1 MGRKVELGELIEQ
14 LLKDVKAVDGND
26 ELSRSEKTK
35 RMGRLAE
42 RLKNKLYEDRRRKG
56 EDKLMPS
63 SYRRYLT
70 IVRKAITEQNWRH
83 HSIEESAQRLAK
95 KHPRYAAQLLALIDH
110 QDISALR
117 VAHHELLIQ
126 IRQDKDLDAYEE
138 VSEMKLDHEIMRH
151 LTLPKATKVQL
162 AAEAVEAREVK
173 ATNTV
178 EINYHWLI
186 DTISELFYS
195 VQIRDGVAAPYF
207 SHLALGI
214 ALATG
219 RREIEVVKQ
228 GRFEKVGEFELEFSG
243 QAKRRAGVDYASSYR
258 IYTLV
263 AADVVL
269 EAIAKLRSLPEA
281 IELQHL
287 DNVAINN
294 RVHSNL
300 NQLAKRVLGSQERV
314 FKDSRPIWA
323 RVVFELHF
331 NRDPKWKGVNEDI
344 FWREQ
349 LGHEDTETQQ
359 TYKQFKITYAK
370 PEGADQVESKFASRI
385 EALRD
390 LDKHEKID
398 GREAMLKIHNW
409 VKSTVETAPDAR
421 ITQKAISVNVGSYRP
436 LIKEYLELA
445 SEALATPNRPIR
457 AVAPVVP
464 AEVANAK
471 PRISLSES
479 DGQWTAVAKLNGVE
493 VARGTGDSRESAYSA
508 LLAQGSDTTRD

>member
-1 MGRKVELGELIEQ
+1 MARKVELGDLVEQ
-14 LLKDVKAVDGND
+14 LVKDVKAVDGND

-35 RMGRLAE
+35 RMGRIAD
-42 RLKNKLYEDRRRKG
+42 RLKNKLYEDRRRK
-56 EDKLMPS
+56 EDDKLAPS

-70 IVRKAITEQNWRH
+70 IARKAITEQNWRH

-95 KHPRYAAQLLALIDH
+95 RHPRYAEQLLDLVNH

-117 VAHHELLIQ
+117 VAHHELLIK
-126 IRQDKDLDAYEE
+126 IRQDKDLDAYQD
-138 VSEMKLDHEIMRH
+138 VSDMKLDHEIMRH

-178 EINYHWLI
+178 DVNYYWLI
-186 DTISELFYS
+186 DTISELLYS
-195 VQIRDGVAAPYF
+195 TQIRDGVASPYF
-207 SHLALGI
+207 SHLALGL

-228 GRFEKVGEFELEFSG
+228 GRFKKVGEFEVEFSG
-243 QAKRRAGVDYASSYR
+243 QAKRRSGVDYDSSYR

-263 AADVVL
+263 AADVVI
-269 EAIAKLRSLPEA
+269 EALNKLRSLPEA

-287 DNVAINN
+287 DNVAVNN

-300 NQLAKRVLGSQERV
+300 NQLAKRVLGSPERV

-331 NRDPKWKGVNEDI
+331 NRDPKWRGVNEDI

-370 PEGADQVESKFASRI
+370 PEGAEVKSEFASRL
-385 EALRD
+385 EALQA
-390 LDKHEKID
+390 LDKHEKVD

-409 VKSTVETAPDAR
+409 VKATVEGAPDAR

-445 SEALATPNRPIR
+445 AEALATPTRSAR
-457 AVAPVVP
+457 AVAPDVP

-471 PRISLSES
+471 PRIAMIEA
-479 DGQWTAVAKLNGVE
+479 DGKWTAVAKVNGVE
-493 VARGTGDSRESAYSA
+493 IARADGDSKEAAYEA
-508 LLAQGSDTTRD
+508 LIALAKGTTRG